1 MRIQQRTLLIGMA
14 LGLAFAAASP
24 GGAAELSA
32 PSPAAGPAEV
42 LFPCVADDTTMCLN
56 HGRFRTTANF
66 RTNEGVTGGAHAV
79 PLTDDTGYFW
89 FFSSSNVE
97 IIVKVLNGCGVN
109 QHYWVFAGG
118 LTNVNVIMR
127 VADTTN
133 EGFTQYDNRPN
144 TPYQPVQDTT
154 AFPNCP

>member
-1 MRIQQRTLLIGMA
+1 MSLPRRALLLCTA
-14 LGLAFAAASP
+14 LGLACAAVSL
-24 GGAAELSA
+24 GADRGSSA
-32 PSPAAGPAEV
+32 PSQSPGPADV
-42 LFPCVADDTTMCLN
+42 AFPCVPDDTTLCLN

-66 RTNEGVTGGAHAV
+66 ITNDGLGGQAHGVA
-79 PLTDDTGYFW
+79 LTDDTGYFW

-97 IIVKVLNGCGVN
+97 IVVKVLNGCGVN

-118 LTNVNVIMR
+118 LTNVSVIMR

-133 EGFTQYDNRPN
+133 EGFTQYNNRPN
-144 TPYQPVQDTT
+144 TPYQPVQDTS